1 MASDERQ
8 PEPFNRSPRV
18 LVVED
23 DPDSASSLTE
33 LLSCLGLESTVAR
46 NGEEALWKAC
56 EFLPDVVLLDLGLP
70 VRDGYQV
77 ARILRQNPDSSTA
90 LIVAVT
96 GQPEDSAR
104 AYQMGID
111 IHLAKPV
118 DAGTLRSIL
127 MDYQREFSG

>member
-8 PEPFNRSPRV
+8 SEPLNRPPRV

-23 DPDSASSLTE
+23 DPESALSLTE
-33 LLSCLGLESTVAR
+33 LLGCLGLESAVAR

-70 VRDGYQV
+70 VRDGYEV
-77 ARILRQNPDSSTA
+77 ARILRQNPNSSTA
-90 LIVAVT
+90 LIIAVT
-96 GQPEDSAR
+96 GQPEDGER

-118 DAGTLRSIL
+118 DAGILMSIL
-127 MDYQREFSG
+127 LDYQRELSG